1 MQEQPSEARG
11 EEEEVG
17 GQTLVNRP
25 EEEGDSEEEG
35 RQADV
40 GLVSGG
46 PPFYSHCLLLK
57 KENHSKHQAQRT
69 ANKKLPNQKD
79 LHRL

>member
-17 GQTLVNRP
+17 GQTLVNGP

-35 RQADV
+35 GRADT
-40 GLVSGG
+40 GSVSGG
-46 PPFYSHCLLLK
+46 PPFYRHCLLLK
-57 KENHSKHQAQRT
+57 KENHS
-69 ANKKLPNQKD
+69 NGD
-79 LHRL
+79 LSRHDYWPSPTKI